1 MILKDKMVLTSLK
14 LPRSVEKK
22 MIKKARERNVVSIRV
37 YLKQKNKKKQTVS
50 LRSQVK
56 APVSRNMDSQKY
68 SPQIPKSKAL
78 VPEDIDS

>member
-1 MILKDKMVLTSLK
+1 MILKDKMALTSLK

-22 MIKKARERNVVSIRV
+22 KKKARERNVVSVRV

-56 APVSRNMDSQKY
+56 APVSRNMDS
-68 SPQIPKSKAL
+68 
-78 VPEDIDS
+78 